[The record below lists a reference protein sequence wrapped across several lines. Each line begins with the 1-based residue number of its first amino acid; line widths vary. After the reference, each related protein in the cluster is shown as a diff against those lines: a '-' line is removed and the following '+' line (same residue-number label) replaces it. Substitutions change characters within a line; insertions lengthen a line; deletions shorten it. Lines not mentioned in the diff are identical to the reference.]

1 MSDSKARILIVDDHP
16 MVREA
21 LAMRVSMEDGLE
33 ICGEAAGEEEALE
46 LVQQLS
52 PDLAVVDV
60 SLKQGHGIELVKQ
73 IRSRFPNT
81 KILVYSTYPESL
93 YAERALRAGA
103 LGYLNKQESS
113 EEVAKAIRTVL
124 DGQRYISHEVTEHLL
139 KVALGDSTSEG
150 SLVSTLSD
158 RELEVFQLIGEG
170 VSSSEA
176 AKRLGISVNTIDTYR
191 EKIKIKI
198 GVKSAVELQRE
209 AVRWVIEQT

>member
-1 MSDSKARILIVDDHP
+1 M
-16 MVREA
+16 
-21 LAMRVSMEDGLE
+21 
-33 ICGEAAGEEEALE
+33 
-46 LVQQLS
+46 
-52 PDLAVVDV
+52 
-60 SLKQGHGIELVKQ
+60 
-73 IRSRFPNT
+73 
-81 KILVYSTYPESL
+81 
-93 YAERALRAGA
+93 
-103 LGYLNKQESS
+103 NKQESS